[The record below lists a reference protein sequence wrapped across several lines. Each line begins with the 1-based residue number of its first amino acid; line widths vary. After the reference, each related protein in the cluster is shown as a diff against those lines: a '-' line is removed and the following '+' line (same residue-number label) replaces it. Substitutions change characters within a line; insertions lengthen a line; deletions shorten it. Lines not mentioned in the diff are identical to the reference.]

1 MHKTLGFATAQFV
14 ASSLLLPLSPR
25 SLRRPE
31 HLRHFHHRRVARRR
45 HLGRVVERD
54 GHGDEQRRCGRWWR
68 GAERQCVH
76 AVQTLAAA
84 IPATGTACAS
94 AVRRAASLALGL
106 WTLQEFSPRGEDTEQ
121 QQRQRLLQTN
131 PPGSGVQESSGV
143 QGVRCRGG
151 SGGAYRHSAK
161 PSASTAFLHS
171 ASSLTGCPRAEAG
184 SVECGVMR
192 MSSPVSASSCR
203 ACVVVCGGDSACGE
217 ERSWSACAHSTP

>member
-1 MHKTLGFATAQFV
+1 MWRIRVPCAGAQDPRLRHSYRKQFV

-84 IPATGTACAS
+84 NPATGTACAS

-106 WTLQEFSPRGEDTEQ
+106 WTLQEFRPRGIGELKIPSNSRGSAYYKPTHRALGSRSPLESKACAAEVGAEGRTDTA
-121 QQRQRLLQTN
+121 RSPA
-131 PPGSGVQESSGV
+131 PPPPSSTP
-143 QGVRCRGG
+143 QAPSPAVRAPRRG
-151 SGGAYRHSAK
+151 
-161 PSASTAFLHS
+161 P
-171 ASSLTGCPRAEAG
+171 
-184 SVECGVMR
+184 
-192 MSSPVSASSCR
+192 
-203 ACVVVCGGDSACGE
+203 
-217 ERSWSACAHSTP
+217 WSAA